1 MVGLLNPKEVS
12 MQDNLEA
19 KRCSDLFKALAD
31 PHRLMIIQ
39 SLRSG
44 PQNVTEIA
52 SALKVPI
59 VNVSHH
65 LGVLKAFGLVQDKK
79 AGRFVRYSLNNQ
91 IFVSVDGDTTTLDLG
106 VCKLVIPLKS

>member
-1 MVGLLNPKEVS
+1 
-12 MQDNLEA
+12 MQDNVEA

-39 SLRSG
+39 SLRFG

-52 SALKVPI
+52 NNLKVPI
-59 VNVSHH
+59 VNISHH

-79 AGRFVRYSLNNQ
+79 AGRFVRYSLHSN
-91 IFVSVDGDTTTLDLG
+91 IFVGMDKDSVTLDMG
-106 VCKLVIPLKS
+106 MCKLVLPVKQEN